1 MADFSVSLRVDVEV
15 GDIQSQLNA
24 VRPNPLKL
32 DVELN
37 NNSLRSQINTLTA
50 TPVRIN
56 VQLNDA
62 DVLRRV
68 NNIRQQIQNLSNI
81 RINLG
86 AGGRGVGGA
95 RQANEVTQAYNELM
109 RIVNEVNSKRIQ
121 LSGLDAGS
129 QQARTL
135 MAQIQQLETS
145 YDNLLASFNAEGI
158 RFTADQWTRIQD
170 AMAKTGRQIDV
181 VRSRMA
187 DNNETERQT
196 RAYRELL
203 SVSREINSL
212 QLNLANLR
220 SQGGNVNQIEI
231 IENQLRT
238 LQATYQQLVTSLN
251 TPLTADQWSSVYTGI
266 AQTQDRIA
274 QLQARYA
281 DIRAEMARGITDN
294 LNLGTFDNQVSGVVS
309 SFEKLGN
316 KTLETRTAIGN
327 LRSALTDMR
336 TASQNG
342 DINGLI
348 EANDRY
354 LRILKDVRNQIAINK
369 RAEQDAFGAEILENK
384 KAGLLAETKQWLK
397 ENSAAAAQ
405 FGGRIK
411 EVQIALSNCRTD
423 AQFQKI
429 GSDFATIK
437 KEAKEAGVATQTFG
451 DKIKTQFSKYSAYFS
466 VASMFM
472 YATQGLKNMY
482 QQVVAIDTA
491 MTELKKVTDE
501 SDDSYNKFLSNSATR
516 AKEIGTTIDGLVTS
530 TADFARLGYDFESA
544 QGLAEVA
551 NIYAVV
557 GDEVDGVEGATE
569 SLISTMAAFK
579 GEMDGMSDSD
589 FAMDIIDKFNEIG
602 NNFAISSG
610 GIGEALERSAS
621 SLYAANNT
629 LDESIALIT
638 AANTVVNLCHAT

>member
-1 MADFSVSLRVDVEV
+1 MADFSVSLRVNVEV

-327 LRSALTDMR
+327 LRNALTDMR

-354 LRILKDVRNQIAINK
+354 LRILRDVRNQIAINK
-369 RAEQDAFGAEILENK
+369 RAEQDATNAGVLENK
-384 KAGLLAETKQWLK
+384 KAGLLAETNRWLK

-411 EVQIALSNCRTD
+411 EVQIALGNCRTD
-423 AQFQKI
+423 AQFKKI
-429 GSDFATIK
+429 SSDFTTIQ
-437 KEAKEAGVATQTFG
+437 KEAKAAGVATQTFG

-472 YATQGLKNMY
+472 YTTRALRDMF
-482 QQVVAIDTA
+482 QQVRSIDTA

-501 SDDSYNKFLSNSATR
+501 SNDSYNRFLSNSATR

-638 AANTVVNLCHAT
+638 AAM